1 MTRIANRVGLWPH
14 TDTGAGAAL
23 LLGVS
28 GAVVVGAIALASALG
43 IALTEAKAQVA
54 ADLSALAASQVLR
67 GISTGIPCDRA
78 RQLATLNMNPVST
91 CSIVGEEVTVAT
103 RTVHR
108 GIVLNA
114 TATATSG

>member
-1 MTRIANRVGLWPH
+1 VKRLARPVGLGAD
-14 TDTGAGAAL
+14 TDTGAGAVL
-23 LLGVS
+23 VLGVS
-28 GAVVVGAIALASALG
+28 GAFFVGAIILASVLG
-43 IALTEAKAQVA
+43 IAVIQTKGQVS

-78 RQLATLNMNPVST
+78 RQLAVLNMNPVST

-103 RTVHR
+103 RTVHG